1 MGQAKIVDAAEGLFL
16 SGHPGSVRPSVPE
29 LGHVFHPLQG
39 TLETAGRV
47 VKAAKQWIYPI

>member
-29 LGHVFHPLQG
+29 LEHVFPLQG